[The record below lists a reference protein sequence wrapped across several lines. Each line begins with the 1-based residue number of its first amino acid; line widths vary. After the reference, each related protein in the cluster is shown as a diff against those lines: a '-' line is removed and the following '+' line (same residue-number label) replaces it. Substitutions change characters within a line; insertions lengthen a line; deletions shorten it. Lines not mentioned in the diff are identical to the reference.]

1 MSDISKKRILKAIEK
16 YQTTGKLP
24 RDWDTVEKAFV
35 NGREF
40 HDLAGDVADK
50 GAYESEDAGLFSEAI
65 EEFLD
70 SLTEHERKV
79 YDLVMVGGMLAVE
92 VSKILGV
99 NESRI
104 SQLSKSVR
112 TKAKKIIDTQKMR
125 LKRAEIFFN
134 L

>member
-24 RDWDTVEKAFV
+24 RDWDTVEKASV

-40 HDLAGDVADK
+40 HDLAGDVVDK

-112 TKAKKIIDTQKMR
+112 AKAKKIIDTQKMR